1 MTQQL
6 YHALILAGSRNEKDL
21 IVQYRG
27 VPHKALTP
35 ILGIP
40 MVIRVLNTLLNCP
53 EISKI
58 TICFDQPDL
67 LKTEILVQE
76 GLATG
81 KIDFIKT
88 AESPASSV
96 QNFLTHNATSYPF
109 LLTTADH
116 PLLTTCMVTSF
127 LTHSNLQADLCVGLA
142 TEKTIQ
148 TSYPQ
153 SVRTYYRMRDGA
165 FSGCNLYI
173 VRSPAAEKLI
183 AFWQKMEKFRKKPL
197 RLIGEI
203 GWWPMIRFRLF
214 GLRITQA
221 FKILSKRLGLVA
233 SATIIPYAEAA
244 IDVDKPSDFDLAE
257 SILTKRS
264 HLPLSPT
271 PHS

>member
-1 MTQQL
+1 MTPHL

-27 VPHKALTP
+27 VPYKALTP

-40 MVIRVLNTLLNCP
+40 MVIRVLNTLMNCP
-53 EISKI
+53 EIGKI
-58 TICFDQPDL
+58 SICFDQPDL
-67 LKTEILVQE
+67 LTAEPLVKE
-76 GLATG
+76 ALANG
-81 KIDFIKT
+81 KLDFMAT

-96 QNFLTHNATSYPF
+96 QNFLRQHPTSYPF

-116 PLLTTCMVTSF
+116 PLLTACMVNSF
-127 LTHSNLQADLCVGLA
+127 LTHSDPQADLCVGLA

-173 VRSPAAEKLI
+173 IRSPAAEKMI
-183 AFWQKMEKFRKKPL
+183 VFWQKMEKFRKKPL

-221 FKILSKRLGLVA
+221 FSMLSKRLGLIA

-257 SILTKRS
+257 SILIKRS
-264 HLPLSPT
+264 HVPLSVSHP
-271 PHS
+271 